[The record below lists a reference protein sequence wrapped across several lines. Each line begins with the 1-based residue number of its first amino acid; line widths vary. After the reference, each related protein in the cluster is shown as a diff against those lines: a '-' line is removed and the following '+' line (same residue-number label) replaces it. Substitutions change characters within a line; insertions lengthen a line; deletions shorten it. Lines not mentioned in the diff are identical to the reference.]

1 MITRPITRLL
11 RTALV
16 TSAGTCLTVREAP
29 ELPMGVVSIDRQG
42 VVTGTVVFC
51 SLLFVSR
58 LLFILTKDEEKSIQS
73 DAPSV
78 EL

>member
-51 SLLFVSR
+51 SLLTLS
-58 LLFILTKDEEKSIQS
+58 
-73 DAPSV
+73 
-78 EL
+78 